1 MKKILII
8 IVVLVIAGFIFS
20 VSRESKPIVDIPTIP
35 ETQTQPTALCYY
47 RSDKTASG
55 LYDRAW
61 IRLMLQGTAVTG
73 EFNNYP
79 AEKDSKVGSFTG
91 TVSALDQMSMSRT
104 ASVVWNTK
112 AEGME
117 AKEELLI
124 LFGDGSAQAA
134 FGEMVQGANG
144 VYVYKDKTAV
154 TYQGNLSQIDC
165 GALDEIL
172 AVETYVRAT
181 DLQALTKASPVLGGR
196 LFVASVVVNP
206 SAHTALITYED
217 GHIAGKGAL
226 VYSYDQT
233 TKKVTVNSFTKAQ

>member
-1 MKKILII
+1 MKKILAIL
-8 IVVLVIAGFIFS
+8 IVLLVIGLVFS
-20 VSRESKPIVDIPTIP
+20 LSRESKPVAQIPVVP
-35 ETQTQPTALCYY
+35 QTQETPTNICYY

-61 IRLMLQGTAVTG
+61 LRLNIKDGQVIG

-79 AEKDSKVGSFTG
+79 AEKDSKIG
-91 TVSALDQMSMSRT
+91 TFIGEEYRVAQDGPGQYFGT
-104 ASVVWNTK
+104 WDTK
-112 AEGME
+112 AEGMTS
-117 AKEELLI
+117 KEELLLKTTPI
-124 LFGDGSAQAA
+124 DAQAA

-144 VYVYKDKTAV
+144 TYVYKDKSTV
-154 TYQGNLSQIDC
+154 TYQQQMSQIDC
-165 GALDEIL
+165 GSLDEIL

-181 DLQALTKASPVLGGR
+181 DLQALTKTSPVLGGK
-196 LFVASVVVNP
+196 LFVSSVVVNP
-206 SAHTALITYED
+206 SAHTALISYED

>member
-1 MKKILII
+1 MKKILTILI
-8 IVVLVIAGFIFS
+8 VLVVIGLIFS
-20 VSRESKPIVDIPTIP
+20 LSRESKPVAQIPVIP
-35 ETQTQPTALCYY
+35 QTEQATTNLCYY

-55 LYDRAW
+55 FYDRAW
-61 IRLMLQGTAVTG
+61 IRLVLQGTQVSG

-91 TVSALDQMSMSRT
+91 TVSPLDQASMSRT
-104 ASVVWNTK
+104 ASVIWNTK
-112 AEGME
+112 AEGMQ

-124 LFGDGSAQAA
+124 SFGDGSAQAA

-144 VYVYKDKTAV
+144 VYVYKDKSAIV
-154 TYQGNLSQIDC
+154 YQGNLSQIDC
-165 GALDEIL
+165 GSLDEIL

-181 DLQALTKASPVLGGR
+181 DLQALTKTSPVLGGK
-196 LFVASVVVNP
+196 LFVSSIVVNP
-206 SAHTALITYED
+206 SAHTALISYED

>member
-8 IVVLVIAGFIFS
+8 IVLLIVAGFMFS
-20 VSRESKPIVDIPTIP
+20 LSKESTPLVDIPTIP
-35 ETQTQPTALCYY
+35 ETQTTPTNLCYY
-47 RSDKTASG
+47 RHEKTASG

-61 IRLMLQGTAVTG
+61 IRLELVGSAVTG

-79 AEKDSKVGSFTG
+79 AEKDSKVGSFSG
-91 TVSALDQMSMSRT
+91 TVSALDQTSMSRT
-104 ASVVWNTK
+104 ASVIWNTSG
-112 AEGME
+112 EGMQ

-124 LFGDGSAQAA
+124 SFGDGSAQAA

-144 VYVYKDKTAV
+144 VYVYKDKATV
-154 TYQGNLSQIDC
+154 TYQGDLSQVDC
-165 GALDEIL
+165 ESLDEIL

-181 DLQALTKASPVLGGR
+181 DLQALTKSSPVLGGK
-196 LFVASVVVNP
+196 LFVVSVVVNP
-206 SAHTALITYED
+206 SAHTVLISYED